1 MLVRVF
7 GVVGGVRSFCGAFW
21 VVARVFCVA
30 VYAVVY
36 VLLQDSCLMQCF

>member
-7 GVVGGVRSFCGAFW
+7 GVVERVQPFCGEFW

-30 VYAVVY
+30 VYAVVMY
-36 VLLQDSCLMQCF
+36 YC